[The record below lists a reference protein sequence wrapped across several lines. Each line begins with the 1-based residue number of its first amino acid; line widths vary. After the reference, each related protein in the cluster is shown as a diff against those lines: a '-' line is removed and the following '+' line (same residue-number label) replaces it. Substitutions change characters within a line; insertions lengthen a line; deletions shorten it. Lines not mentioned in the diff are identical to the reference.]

1 MFGKKTNPTIKSID
15 KNIRKRMK
23 KMTPE
28 QRVQVVLGTFGAG
41 VITGHVLTRVRYEG
55 KLSELSAQFTD
66 QFDELFER
74 LNAKYADTH
83 QVSAYFLLYVI
94 IYIEDCLCRIIVI
107 HNNLIH
113 KSLALIF

>member
-28 QRVQVVLGTFGAG
+28 QRVQVALGTFGAG

-55 KLSELSAQFTD
+55 KLNTLTAQFTD

-74 LNAKYADTH
+74 VNALEGVEQSEPTETDE
-83 QVSAYFLLYVI
+83 
-94 IYIEDCLCRIIVI
+94 ED
-107 HNNLIH
+107 
-113 KSLALIF
+113 KDESSDQ